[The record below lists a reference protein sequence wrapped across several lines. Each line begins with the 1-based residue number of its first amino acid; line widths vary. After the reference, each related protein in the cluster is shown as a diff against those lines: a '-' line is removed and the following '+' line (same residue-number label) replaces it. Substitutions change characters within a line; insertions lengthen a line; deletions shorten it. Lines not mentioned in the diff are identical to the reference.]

1 MAKFLVSKYERD
13 DDTIAPIKIKL
24 ETITAINTVPAGNRT
39 GEFARAGGSTRRY
52 GTVARQVTLS
62 RPIGDGSLYG
72 GGTVSVTIP
81 ILSKAVYA
89 AISDGSTFAYNG
101 KTDWVVAGQRGEARK

>member
-1 MAKFLVSKYERD
+1 MGKFVTSKYERD
-13 DDTIAPIKIKL
+13 DDTIAPIKIKQ
-24 ETITAINTVPAGNRT
+24 ETITAINVVPAGNQT

-62 RPIGDGSLYG
+62 RSIGDSTQYG

-81 ILSKAVYA
+81 ILSKSVYA

-101 KTDWVVAGQRGEARK
+101 KTDWIVAGQRGEARK

>member
-1 MAKFLVSKYERD
+1 MPKFITSKYERD
-13 DDTIAPIKIKL
+13 DDTIAPIRIKL

-62 RPIGDGSLYG
+62 RPIGDGTLYG
-72 GGTVSVTIP
+72 SGTVSVTLP
-81 ILSKAVYA
+81 ILSKAVFA
-89 AISDGSTFAYNG
+89 TISDGASFAYNG